1 MKYKNQEV
9 KNVNHLAKTLIL
21 HTIVDLEDKV
31 YKDAFGGLDIRS
43 DIARQVLKDNEGFE
57 VSELETEL
65 LIKTIKFEVAKVLGK
80 LENQTGIDT
89 GLVARNNQGFV
100 DKNSYFNYSIDM
112 DLAWVQL
119 YKLKN

>member
-21 HTIVDLEDKV
+21 NAIVDLEDKV
-31 YKDAFGGLDIRS
+31 YETAFGGLDIRS
-43 DIARQVLKDNEGFE
+43 DISRKILKDNEGFE

-89 GLVARNNQGFV
+89 GLVARNNQGYV
-100 DKNSYFNYSIDM
+100 DKNSY
-112 DLAWVQL
+112 LKWVHL
-119 YKLKN
+119 YKLKT

>member
-89 GLVARNNQGFV
+89 GLVARNNQGYV
-100 DKNSYFNYSIDM
+100 DKNSY
-112 DLAWVQL
+112 LKWVQL
-119 YKLKN
+119 YKLKS

>member
-89 GLVARNNQGFV
+89 GIVSRNNQGFV
-100 DKNSYFNYSIDM
+100 DIHSYFNYSIDM
-112 DLAWVQL
+112 DLA
-119 YKLKN
+119 